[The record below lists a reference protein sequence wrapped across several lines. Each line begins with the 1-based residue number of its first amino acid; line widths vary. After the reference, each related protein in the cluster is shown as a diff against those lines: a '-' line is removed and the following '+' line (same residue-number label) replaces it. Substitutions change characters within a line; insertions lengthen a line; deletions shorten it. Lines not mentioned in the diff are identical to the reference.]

1 MSRIQLLSIHTLI
14 FGDTCSLPASSRPL
28 PQVSAVQPR
37 PHILPPLAAHSVS
50 SPLKTQPE
58 ANPALGSC
66 PPGTAATGN
75 LLGPVRSHPSS
86 APNPSE
92 EAGPTV
98 HLICLQFL
106 YLHPSLHLPPL
117 QPHRLC
123 VLFLQRSSHMPTAGV
138 SVHKAPV
145 LTSTDHG
152 FKTADPSHPPCTLD
166 SCSPSPGSPSLL
178 PRSCLQARELAV
190 LLPAFCSNAKRLS
203 TQ

>member
-14 FGDTCSLPASSRPL
+14 FPDTCSLPASSRPL

-98 HLICLQFL
+98 NLICLQFL

-117 QPHRLC
+117 QPHRFC
-123 VLFLQRSSHMPTAGV
+123 VLFLQRSSHMPTAG
-138 SVHKAPV
+138 
-145 LTSTDHG
+145 
-152 FKTADPSHPPCTLD
+152 
-166 SCSPSPGSPSLL
+166 SPSTKLPSSPLL
-178 PRSCLQARELAV
+178 ITDLKLQTHPTRHALWTPAPPHLA
-190 LLPAFCSNAKRLS
+190 PRLS
-203 TQ
+203 SPEAASKHEN